1 MSMRPHRFAQSP
13 LRFVVRGFTLVEL
26 LVAVII
32 VTILAALAFQA
43 YTDSM
48 RKTRLNQLTSS
59 IGQGA
64 TAAERSMMAN
74 NVYPSSMPSATPN
87 GNMFLYTYGVP
98 SDGSAYYLAGYYSGY
113 GGVWAGANQANTRC
127 SCTQCSSVSSSTF
140 SQTTTTCPSGTNS
153 W

>member
-1 MSMRPHRFAQSP
+1 MVLRNPPSPPP
-13 LRFVVRGFTLVEL
+13 LRALSRGFTLLEL

-32 VTILAALAFQA
+32 VAILSALAFQA

-74 NVYPSSMPSATPN
+74 NVYPATMPSATPN
-87 GNMFLYTYGVP
+87 ASMFLYTYAVP
-98 SDGSAYYLAGYYSGY
+98 SDGSAYYLAGFYSGY

-127 SCTQCSSVSSSTF
+127 SCTQCSAVSSSSF
-140 SQTTTTCPSGTNS
+140 SQTTTTCPAGTAS